1 MSTKRK
7 LLVIGGSYM
16 NLQMKISPKTKA
28 DSTTMGNEYRFHP
41 IGDSAIAAIS
51 TAKNGGSCVFAT
63 RFGDDINGKRLY
75 EYYKGCGI
83 AKQLMRK
90 DKDSQ
95 TGLCLTLFSD
105 RFEHEHFLSKGAS
118 MRFTKDEIDEALT
131 TLPDLFLAPLEEL
144 GYEEHMIV
152 IPAEQVPED
161 ALDDEITKA
170 LMPELMI
177 ETSEFPVIPFEEESS
192 GKEFLTEYD
201 LLEEKGSSTSQSA
214 EEANTEIQTEDE
226 DEEKIPTQEFKIE
239 NEENEEIVEQEEAEA
254 TSEQELP
261 AEEEETEEE
270 EEEVLL
276 TEELPVRIPK
286 EKLISSETVSSYIE
300 KESLAL
306 YAVKQ
311 AEEKGINMLVQY
323 TPFTAQYPLES
334 LTNIKIFV
342 ISDEALYR
350 LTGFFPDNTEK
361 TLRALIT
368 LSETIK
374 AKYYIIQRGDDSVFI
389 YDGKRYEI
397 AFAPETMR
405 KDTREISAGMN
416 PSFLGAL
423 AAEYLE
429 SKNIVRACHLAI
441 VVSLL
446 TRSKFG
452 NLEKLMT
459 RDELV
464 KYAAEHGIHLFK

>member
-16 NLQMKISPKTKA
+16 NLQMKISPKTKTG
-28 DSTTMGNEYRFHP
+28 STTTGNEYCFHP
-41 IGDSAIAAIS
+41 FGDSAIVAIA

-83 AKQLMRK
+83 SKQLMRK

-118 MRFTKDEIDEALT
+118 MRFTKDEIDEALV

-152 IPAEQVPED
+152 VPAEQIPEES
-161 ALDDEITKA
+161 LDEEITQA

-177 ETSEFPVIPFEEESS
+177 ETSEFAVIPFEEEPTV
-192 GKEFLTEYD
+192 GEFSTGYD
-201 LLEEKGSSTSQSA
+201 FLEENASVAAEPTPKDETEKQEPHEA
-214 EEANTEIQTEDE
+214 EENVLTTEGTLTSSEKTVPEEPISSSENTSPEEDSEAQDPTANA
-226 DEEKIPTQEFKIE
+226 PTQEI
-239 NEENEEIVEQEEAEA
+239 
-254 TSEQELP
+254 
-261 AEEEETEEE
+261 
-270 EEEVLL
+270 
-276 TEELPVRIPK
+276 PVRLAK
-286 EKLISSETVSSYIE
+286 EKIISSETVSSYIE

-306 YAVKQ
+306 YAVTK
-311 AEEKGINMLVQY
+311 AEEKGIDMLVQY
-323 TPFTAQYPLES
+323 TPFTAQYPLEN
-334 LTNIKIFV
+334 LEHIKFFV
-342 ISDEALYR
+342 ISDEDLYD
-350 LTGFFPDNTEK
+350 LTGFFPDNPEK
-361 TLRALIT
+361 TLRALIA
-368 LSETIK
+368 LSDKIK

-397 AFAPETMR
+397 VFAPETIR
-405 KDTREISAGMN
+405 KDTREIGFKMK
-416 PSFLGAL
+416 PTFIGAF

-429 SKNIVRACHLAI
+429 TKNIVHACHMATI
-441 VVSLL
+441 VSLL
-446 TRSKFG
+446 TRTKFG

-459 RDELV
+459 REELIR
-464 KYAAEHGIHLFK
+464 YATEHGIHLFK

>member
-16 NLQMKISPKTKA
+16 NLQMKISPKKKIG
-28 DSTTMGNEYRFHP
+28 STTTGNEYRFHP
-41 IGDSAIAAIS
+41 FGDSAIAAIS

-83 AKQLMRK
+83 SKQLMRK

-105 RFEHEHFLSKGAS
+105 HFEHEHFLSKGAS
-118 MRFTKDEIDEALT
+118 MRFTKDEIDEALV

-152 IPAEQVPED
+152 VPAEQTPED
-161 ALDDEITKA
+161 SLDEEITHA

-177 ETSEFPVIPFEEESS
+177 ETSEFPVIPFEEEHSA
-192 GKEFLTEYD
+192 GEFSTGYD
-201 LLEEKGSSTSQSA
+201 FLEENGASAAEHPSNGETEKQETPEAEENVLTKAFEFTSMPNTAQEEPTPTA
-214 EEANTEIQTEDE
+214 EEASP
-226 DEEKIPTQEFKIE
+226 EEKAEEQFPTDEAPTQE
-239 NEENEEIVEQEEAEA
+239 
-254 TSEQELP
+254 
-261 AEEEETEEE
+261 
-270 EEEVLL
+270 
-276 TEELPVRIPK
+276 IPSHCAK
-286 EKLISSETVSSYIE
+286 EKIISSETVSSYIE

-306 YAVKQ
+306 YAVTK
-311 AEEKGINMLVQY
+311 AEEKGIDMLMQY

-334 LTNIKIFV
+334 LEHIKIFV
-342 ISDEALYR
+342 ISDEDLYD

-361 TLRALIT
+361 TLRALIA
-368 LSETIK
+368 LSDK
-374 AKYYIIQRGDDSVFI
+374 VKSKYYIIQRGDDSVFV

-405 KDTREISAGMN
+405 KDTREIGSRMK
-416 PSFLGAL
+416 PTFIGAL

-429 SKNIVRACHLAI
+429 TKNIVHACYMATI
-441 VVSLL
+441 VSLL

-459 RDELV
+459 REELIR
-464 KYAAEHGIHLFK
+464 YATEHGIHLFK

>member
-16 NLQMKISPKTKA
+16 NLQMKISPKKKNG
-28 DSTTMGNEYRFHP
+28 STTTGNGYRFHP
-41 IGDSAIAAIS
+41 FGDSAIAAIS
-51 TAKNGGSCVFAT
+51 AAKNGGSCVFAT

-83 AKQLMRK
+83 SKQLMRK

-118 MRFTKDEIDEALT
+118 MRFTKDEIDEALV

-152 IPAEQVPED
+152 VPAEQIPEKS
-161 ALDDEITKA
+161 LDEEITQA

-177 ETSEFPVIPFEEESS
+177 ETSEFPAIPFEEEHSA
-192 GKEFLTEYD
+192 GEFSTGYD
-201 LLEEKGSSTSQSA
+201 FLEENGVVVAEHQPVDETGKQEKTECEENVLTKAVEMTLPKKSEQEENASSSEEEIAVNDPT
-214 EEANTEIQTEDE
+214 EEA
-226 DEEKIPTQEFKIE
+226 PTQEIPVQSAKDKI
-239 NEENEEIVEQEEAEA
+239 
-254 TSEQELP
+254 
-261 AEEEETEEE
+261 
-270 EEEVLL
+270 
-276 TEELPVRIPK
+276 
-286 EKLISSETVSSYIE
+286 ISSETVSSYIE

-306 YAVKQ
+306 YAVKK
-311 AEEKGINMLVQY
+311 AEEKGIDMLMQY
-323 TPFTAQYPLES
+323 TPFTAQYPLEI
-334 LTNIKIFV
+334 LEHIKIFV
-342 ISDEALYR
+342 ISDEDIYD

-361 TLRALIT
+361 TLRALIA
-368 LSETIK
+368 LSEKVK
-374 AKYYIIQRGDDSVFI
+374 AKYYIIQRGDDSVFV

-397 AFAPETMR
+397 VFAPETMR
-405 KDTREISAGMN
+405 KDTREIGSRMK
-416 PSFLGAL
+416 PTFIGAL

-429 SKNIVRACHLAI
+429 TKNIVHACHMATI
-441 VVSLL
+441 VSLL

-459 RDELV
+459 REELIR
-464 KYAAEHGIHLFK
+464 YATEHGIHLFK

>member
-16 NLQMKISPKTKA
+16 NLQMKISPKTKV
-28 DSTTMGNEYRFHP
+28 DSMTMGNEYRFHP
-41 IGDSAIAAIS
+41 FGDSAIAAIA

-95 TGLCLTLFSD
+95 TGLCLTLYSD

-201 LLEEKGSSTSQSA
+201 LLEEKGTSSVKST
-214 EEANTEIQTEDE
+214 EEADTEIQTEDE
-226 DEEKIPTQEFKIE
+226 NEEKIPTQEFKIE
-239 NEENEEIVEQEEAEA
+239 NEESVEQEETEEI
-254 TSEQELP
+254 TEQVLP
-261 AEEEETEEE
+261 AEAEEK
-270 EEEVLL
+270 EEVAL
-276 TEELPVRIPK
+276 TEEMPVRIPK

-323 TPFTAQYPLES
+323 TPFTAQYPLEI

-342 ISDEALYR
+342 ISDEALFR

-397 AFAPETMR
+397 VFAPETMR
-405 KDTREISAGMN
+405 KDTREISAGMK
-416 PSFLGAL
+416 PTFLGAL

-429 SKNIVRACHLAI
+429 SKNIVRACHIAI
-441 VVSLL
+441 IVSLL

-459 RDELV
+459 RDELI
-464 KYAAEHGIHLFK
+464 KYATEHGIHLFK